1 LLPTRTFRKFYCSF
15 LASIFRATVATT
27 LPQYDNKLED
37 WLLVV
42 FGMIDSAI

>member
-1 LLPTRTFRKFYCSF
+1 LYCAF

-27 LPQYDNKLED
+27 LPEYDNQLED

-42 FGMIDSAI
+42 FGMIDSA